1 MMKDASSRPAYSFS
15 SLPRLGWFGGIGW
28 PAASNI
34 AAEAAYCAS
43 DGSHMTATCVVSV
56 CFNMLR
62 KWARA
67 MPPQPIIATRTG
79 VVGVMESSSLCYF
92 ANMNT
97 FTTKTPRHK
106 DHEAPLLFLV
116 SFVSLW

>member
-15 SLPRLGWFGGIGW
+15 SLPRSGWFGGIGW

-56 CFNMLR
+56 CFSMLR

-67 MPPQPIIATRTG
+67 MPPQPIMATRTG
-79 VVGVMESSSLCYF
+79 VEGVMGLFSFPDEQNSSQASNVKRD
-92 ANMNT
+92 A
-97 FTTKTPRHK
+97 
-106 DHEAPLLFLV
+106 
-116 SFVSLW
+116 